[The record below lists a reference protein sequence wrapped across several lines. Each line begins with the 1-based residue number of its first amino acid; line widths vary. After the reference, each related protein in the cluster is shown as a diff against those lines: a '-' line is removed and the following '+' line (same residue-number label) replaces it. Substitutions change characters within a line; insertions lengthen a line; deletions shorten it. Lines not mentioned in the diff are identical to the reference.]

1 MAVDADVC
9 MIVEGG
15 YPYIVGGVA
24 SWADAFMRASPQL
37 RFHIIA
43 ISVSSQSRRP
53 SYALPENVV
62 GITDI
67 LLDVCPPGV
76 TPNRRGQQQVER
88 LISLLQTSVIS
99 GDGSVFEQFI
109 KHLLATG
116 YGQTALLDS
125 KAGWLAM
132 EAAYAELLP
141 SSPLLDFFWSWR
153 FLLRSVLA
161 IARTPLPQVRV
172 FHAAGTGF
180 SGLAAACARIA
191 TGRPFLLTEHGIYT
205 NERRIDLAVSD
216 WLFESGAGGFA
227 ISARPSELRSTWM
240 NAFQSFSRIS
250 YAMADVIT
258 TQYRTN
264 QIFQCSDGA
273 AESKLRIIPN
283 GIDADKF
290 SSLARNTAPRRPT
303 VLLIGRI
310 VPIKDIRTFIMAIA
324 LLKDLVPN
332 ALGIIIGPEGEDPGY
347 AAGCRQLVDQ
357 LGAAS
362 SIDFLGRVPD
372 VMEYLLS
379 ADVLALSS
387 ISEAQP
393 IAVLEAAATGLP
405 VVSTDVGSCREIIE
419 GFEGDP
425 VKGAG
430 GSVVAP
436 CNPKE
441 MAEALAVILLDDR
454 KRAEMGD
461 VMRRRAANYYHKD
474 RVKGLYEALYAELQ
488 TSPPQP
494 QQVKLS

>member
-273 AESKLRIIPN
+273 VDWP
-283 GIDADKF
+283 D
-290 SSLARNTAPRRPT
+290 RP
-303 VLLIGRI
+303 
-310 VPIKDIRTFIMAIA
+310 
-324 LLKDLVPN
+324 
-332 ALGIIIGPEGEDPGY
+332 
-347 AAGCRQLVDQ
+347 DQ
-357 LGAAS
+357 GH
-362 SIDFLGRVPD
+362 PD
-372 VMEYLLS
+372 VHHGDCS
-379 ADVLALSS
+379 
-387 ISEAQP
+387 
-393 IAVLEAAATGLP
+393 LERPRA
-405 VVSTDVGSCREIIE
+405 
-419 GFEGDP
+419 
-425 VKGAG
+425 
-430 GSVVAP
+430 
-436 CNPKE
+436 
-441 MAEALAVILLDDR
+441 
-454 KRAEMGD
+454 KRPRYHHWA
-461 VMRRRAANYYHKD
+461 RRRGP
-474 RVKGLYEALYAELQ
+474 RICRWL
-488 TSPPQP
+488 PPARR
-494 QQVKLS
+494 SAWSGIFD